1 MAVRK
6 ITKLEMLALS
16 QPLSDLYTGL
26 ETDLLANIAE
36 FLAAGTLDLPSS
48 QWKLKMLAQLG
59 ALDKLNM
66 QTIAAYAALMPDV
79 LTDTLETA
87 ALEAIGEMEPGF
99 AALARD
105 GIVKQTE
112 VPIERSMAAALQTYQ
127 KQARQ
132 SLNMVNTVM
141 KYKARAAAQTAIKD
155 AAELSDKQEFLD
167 MLNKAAGKAVTGIE
181 SRQAAMRQC
190 IREMSEKGIPAFVDK
205 RGREWSPE
213 AYVNMDIRTTV
224 ANVAHQAQFQRM
236 DDYGLNLVEVSSHSG
251 ARPKCARD
259 QGKIFNRSG
268 ESGTTTDLRGRE
280 IRYYAWS
287 DSSYGEPDGLLGIN
301 CGHQIYPFMPG
312 VSLQT
317 YFPIDEEENAK
328 EYARRQQQR
337 ELERRVR
344 KARRECMM
352 LETAGD
358 KEGLKKAKAKLN
370 TRVQTLRTYCDE
382 NGLKYKP
389 DRTAVVDYKKSMAGF
404 VPADKRKKI
413 AEIQRKGLDISGGNT
428 TLSKPKNTFIEAK
441 SIEEA
446 EKFALEHGI
455 RHVDYSDLP
464 LEMANVLNEAAMTL
478 PEDIRPAYIGSGKSI
493 QKVTGAKFSRKE
505 KDYYGVHVDA
515 LQLRFGEYPNI
526 EYDFEG
532 GQCVGISTAY
542 KTPDKIR
549 KSKMDGNKKYAE
561 KHDGH
566 TQFFNTDGK
575 STPFHEM
582 GHVYADKRGIP
593 DGFEADAKRWYEES
607 NCDMLKSKG
616 EAWAE
621 AWGAYH
627 TKNPDLPEYIAKYI
641 ENATATPI
649 DFSGGSGIIKK
660 SGAISGALNPLSKRA
675 DEHAER
681 YYAAVRKMTTD
692 VKRISENTGYSEE
705 LIQSIKDFVFNE
717 KHDLGDKFDY
727 FVPDY
732 KMAESWQRLIDGKD
746 IKPHDLTLLKHEKM
760 ERELMASGYTQEEAH
775 LITSKTYNYAKE
787 AEEYYDQIEKH
798 RKK

>member
-1 MAVRK
+1 M
-6 ITKLEMLALS
+6 TKLEMLALS

-36 FLAAGTLDLPSS
+36 LLAAGTLDLPSS

-259 QGKIFNRSG
+259 QGKIFNRNG
-268 ESGTTTDLRGRE
+268 GGGTTTDLRGRE

-370 TRVQTLRTYCDE
+370 TRVQTLRTYCDD

-389 DRTAVVDYKKSMAGF
+389 DRTAVVDYKKSMEGF

-413 AEIQRKGLDISGGNT
+413 AEIQRKGLDISGG
-428 TLSKPKNTFIEAK
+428 
-441 SIEEA
+441 
-446 EKFALEHGI
+446 
-455 RHVDYSDLP
+455 
-464 LEMANVLNEAAMTL
+464 
-478 PEDIRPAYIGSGKSI
+478 
-493 QKVTGAKFSRKE
+493 
-505 KDYYGVHVDA
+505 
-515 LQLRFGEYPNI
+515 
-526 EYDFEG
+526 
-532 GQCVGISTAY
+532 
-542 KTPDKIR
+542 
-549 KSKMDGNKKYAE
+549 
-561 KHDGH
+561 
-566 TQFFNTDGK
+566 
-575 STPFHEM
+575 
-582 GHVYADKRGIP
+582 
-593 DGFEADAKRWYEES
+593 
-607 NCDMLKSKG
+607 
-616 EAWAE
+616 
-621 AWGAYH
+621 
-627 TKNPDLPEYIAKYI
+627 
-641 ENATATPI
+641 
-649 DFSGGSGIIKK
+649 SGIIKEKQRKTTAFPKTK
-660 SGAISGALNPLSKRA
+660 STSLAAGSERFSPEAKKKLYENERIISGDRYETAILYDADGNRLFMKKGSNDSVTFTAKEIKQMKGNVLTHNHPNNSVFSPEDINMLRRGQLSEIRACNQYGTYILQQPDKWSEDISTLSK
-675 DEHAER
+675 
-681 YYAAVRKMTTD
+681 
-692 VKRISENTGYSEE
+692 INSEYE
-705 LIQSIKDFVFNE
+705 KVANE
-717 KHDLGDKFDY
+717 VGEK
-727 FVPDY
+727 Y
-732 KMAESWQRLIDGKD
+732 KEIA
-746 IKPHDLTLLKHEKM
+746 
-760 ERELMASGYTQEEAH
+760 
-775 LITSKTYNYAKE
+775 AKE
-787 AEEYYDQIEKH
+787 GKSVLHYLDQIDMEAMETFSTKYNMKF
-798 RKK
+798 RWEGLNND